1 MNIGR
6 KKQFT
11 IIEGIKMFNIINSSN
26 KNNMEK
32 SSFWEKIYNQG
43 MIPERNPDQLKKF
56 WL

>member
-43 MIPERNPDQLKKF
+43 MIHERNPD
-56 WL
+56 